1 MWCIVMVF
9 DDLVMKKNLIGLA
22 IGKTLLDIDSR
33 RYTEVSKLLHEKYNL
48 DLADCYEHPELLRET
63 LKELY
68 GNSCKFL
75 VDSIKEKLSDF
86 ADNLE
91 ILKFVDVLS
100 K

>member
-1 MWCIVMVF
+1 MAC
-9 DDLVMKKNLIGLA
+9 DDLAMKKNLIALA

-33 RYTEVSKLLHEKYNL
+33 RYTEVSKLLDEKYNL
-48 DLADCYEHPELLRET
+48 KLSDCYEHPEFLRET

-68 GNSCKFL
+68 GNSYKFV

-86 ADNLE
+86 LDNLE

>member
-1 MWCIVMVF
+1 MTAY
-9 DDLVMKKNLIGLA
+9 DDLAMKKNLVALA

-33 RYTEVSKLLHEKYNL
+33 RYTEVSKLLDKKYNL
-48 DLADCYEHPELLRET
+48 KFADCYEHPEFLRDT

-68 GNSCKFL
+68 GNSYKFL

-86 ADNLE
+86 PDNPE
-91 ILKFVDVLS
+91 ILKFMDALS